1 MAVSELVR
9 WDAVLN
15 EVMARELATHP
26 EKERLLK
33 ARRRHLDVFHERE
46 WPAIQ
51 SRLRKDHGIDLPES
65 EEPHW
70 MEPWKASYWHPST
83 GFGNKG
89 TTWSLTGP
97 LSADAAS
104 IARYLAKGWHTRY
117 QEPAQAAP
125 TAISTPLAPGFVCQ
139 ECGKSFTIKLALAG
153 HRRTHKANRSK
164 T

>member
-1 MAVSELVR
+1 MVVSNQVR

-15 EVMARELATHP
+15 EETARELATHP
-26 EKERLLK
+26 DKERLLK
-33 ARRRHLDVFHERE
+33 ARRRHVEVFHEQE

-51 SRLRKDHGIDLPES
+51 SRLRKDYGIDLSES
-65 EEPHW
+65 QEPHW

-83 GFGNKG
+83 GLGNKG

-104 IARYLAKGWHTRY
+104 LYRYLAKGWHTR
-117 QEPAQAAP
+117 QPEPVQAAP
-125 TAISTPLAPGFVCQ
+125 MAIDEPTQP
-139 ECGKSFTIKLALAG
+139 IKRVD
-153 HRRTHKANRSK
+153 RRTKAYKRQQRRA